1 MSEPAEKTAPADQAV
16 GYCRPPVQ
24 SRFRKGQSGNPRGR
38 PAQGRT
44 MPEAIMRELHGK
56 VSVTENGERRKV
68 ARIDVAARQLANKAA
83 GGDLAAM
90 RLIAQLCP
98 NVKEEVAPVIQ
109 LIVSDDDMQL

>member
-38 PAQGRT
+38 RAHDRT
-44 MPEAIMRELHGK
+44 MPEAIMRALYGK
-56 VSVTENGERRKV
+56 VLVTENGERRMV
-68 ARIDVAARQLANKAA
+68 ARIEVAARQLANKAA

-90 RLIAQLCP
+90 RMIAQLCP
-98 NVKEEVAPVIQ
+98 NVKEEVAPMIQ